1 MASGS
6 LWRRL
11 HQRLPPIV
19 RWPLKAAFVALVVL
33 LALYPRLDLLA
44 ANLRHWSDLNA
55 LIDPH
60 DPRLAAL
67 EREVEARAAESDPDA
82 KLHAHVER
90 VVYRAIP
97 YAFDWETWGVMDY
110 LPTLSQVLDQGRED
124 CDGRAVV
131 AASLL
136 RRMGCDAGLATDLKH
151 VWVVTPTGELMGPGA
166 GAKTMIAD
174 ETGTRVVLSAD
185 TLANLGRGLAFGIAV
200 FPLQRELLIVLALW
214 LALLHP
220 WSNAWRRWVGGG
232 LLLAALLLLRAAGA
246 STDALAH
253 SPALLWGGVGVALVG
268 VLVVALRRRGA
279 RESRPGAPCAE
290 GGRSTCGPSSPRT
303 QLP

>member
-1 MASGS
+1 M
-6 LWRRL
+6 
-11 HQRLPPIV
+11 
-19 RWPLKAAFVALVVL
+19 ALVVL

-60 DPRLAAL
+60 DARLAAL
-67 EREVEARAAESDPDA
+67 EREVEARAAAGDSDA
-82 KLHAHVER
+82 KLHAHVEQ
-90 VVYRAIP
+90 VVYRAVP

-110 LPTLSQVLDQGRED
+110 LPTLAQVLDQGRED

-136 RRMGCDAGLATDLKH
+136 RRMGHDVSLVTDLKH

-166 GAKTMIAD
+166 GAKFMIAD
-174 ETGTRVVLSAD
+174 ETGTRLVLSAD

-220 WSNAWRRWVGGG
+220 WSGTWRRWVGGG
-232 LLLAALLLLRAAGA
+232 LLLAALLLLRSAGA
-246 STDALAH
+246 SASELARM
-253 SPALLWGGVGVALVG
+253 PWMVWVGLVMAAVGCALLA
-268 VLVVALRRRGA
+268 ARHRDAA
-279 RESRPGAPCAE
+279 RELSQGIRPAM
-290 GGRSTCGPSSPRT
+290 S
-303 QLP
+303 